1 MLRPHPHKT
10 FIYHL
15 LELDR
20 KRNISYL
27 DRSAVA
33 NAGKFSTIRSLR
45 RLSLWPASTSI
56 SFTLPSLFNLSQWD
70 PRGVAFN
77 RLGSHTNN
85 LLTFLVFFGRGG
97 DPDLSLSSSE
107 LLLAFTPFA
116 IASWMLT
123 NAWSGRICI
132 SHYTRSVGTK
142 GFKFHNDVLKIK
154 RFALLHFSNGKEH
167 CMYSFKMFFC

>member
-1 MLRPHPHKT
+1 MSSEFYLSNNACIRRANVATPPSQNIFT
-10 FIYHL
+10 TTSL
-15 LELDR
+15 SLELDR

-33 NAGKFSTIRSLR
+33 NAGKFSTIRSLK

-77 RLGSHTNN
+77 RLGSHTNS
-85 LLTFLVFFGRGG
+85 LLTFFVFFGRGG

-107 LLLAFTPFA
+107 LLLALTPSA
-116 IASWMLT
+116 IARWMLDLVG
-123 NAWSGRICI
+123 SV
-132 SHYTRSVGTK
+132 SHITRAS
-142 GFKFHNDVLKIK
+142 LEQ
-154 RFALLHFSNGKEH
+154 RALNFIMT
-167 CMYSFKMFFC
+167 C